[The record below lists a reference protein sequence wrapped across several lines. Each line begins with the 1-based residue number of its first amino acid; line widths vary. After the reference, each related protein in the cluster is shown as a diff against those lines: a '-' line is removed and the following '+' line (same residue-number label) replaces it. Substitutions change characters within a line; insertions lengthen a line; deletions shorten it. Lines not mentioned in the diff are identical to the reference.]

1 MFIKIYINRAT
12 PSVKSTTKIYI
23 FTDTVNHT
31 LLSSLVYK
39 GILSH
44 FSVVVLIHLI
54 GMNSAPEV
62 GNHCSENRNCN
73 VDSGIRNHFTPE
85 KKPLKESK
93 TLHQEKS
100 TVIVY
105 FPRNYHV
112 KITLYLNLIK
122 ALQRAVC

>member
-1 MFIKIYINRAT
+1 MSFITIYNTVHQWQLITCLKENLKEHSLFIKIYINRAT

-93 TLHQEKS
+93 TLHQE
-100 TVIVY
+100 
-105 FPRNYHV
+105 
-112 KITLYLNLIK
+112 
-122 ALQRAVC
+122 